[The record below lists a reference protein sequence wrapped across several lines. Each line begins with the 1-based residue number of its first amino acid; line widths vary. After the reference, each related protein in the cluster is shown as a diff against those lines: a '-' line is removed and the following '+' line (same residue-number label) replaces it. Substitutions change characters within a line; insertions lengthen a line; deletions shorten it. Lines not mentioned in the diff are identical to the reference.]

1 MALIQVKDLT
11 FGYDG
16 NPDNVF
22 EHVTFQMDTNWKLG
36 FIGRN
41 GRGKTT
47 FLRLLLGE
55 YPYRGTISCPVPVA
69 YFPFPVPHPEQDTQA
84 VVEALA
90 PDYELWRLQR
100 ELSLL
105 RVDAEVLDR
114 PFCTLSNGEQTKVL
128 LGTLFLKEHA
138 FLLIDEPTN
147 HLDSAAREKVAD
159 YLSQKKGFILVSH
172 DRDFMDRCVDHVLVL
187 NRSSI
192 EIRKGNF
199 SSWQEDKTARD
210 NLELRQNEQ
219 LQKDIRKLKEAAR
232 QAERWSDKLEST
244 KTGTRSSGLRP
255 DRGYIGHHAAKMMK
269 RSLNLE
275 RRRENAVREKEQL
288 LKDVET
294 IEDLRLNTLAFHSR
308 RLASLNNVSIQ
319 YNDADRPLITDF
331 RLEIMQGDRIA
342 LSGRNGCGKS
352 SVIKLLLGED
362 IPHTGE
368 VYVAEGLKISYI
380 SQDTSFLR
388 GSLSEFAYQCGLDD
402 SLFRAVLRKLGLER
416 AQFDKKIQDYSEG
429 QKKKVLLARSLCEP
443 AHLFIWDEPLNYID
457 VFSRMQLEDL
467 ILSFQPTLL
476 FVEHD
481 RISRE
486 KIATQTVEFMTT
498 E

>member
-1 MALIQVKDLT
+1 M
-11 FGYDG
+11 
-16 NPDNVF
+16 
-22 EHVTFQMDTNWKLG
+22 
-36 FIGRN
+36 
-41 GRGKTT
+41 
-47 FLRLLLGE
+47 
-55 YPYRGTISCPVPVA
+55 
-69 YFPFPVPHPEQDTQA
+69 
-84 VVEALA
+84 
-90 PDYELWRLQR
+90 
-100 ELSLL
+100 
-105 RVDAEVLDR
+105 
-114 PFCTLSNGEQTKVL
+114 
-128 LGTLFLKEHA
+128 
-138 FLLIDEPTN
+138 
-147 HLDSAAREKVAD
+147 
-159 YLSQKKGFILVSH
+159 
-172 DRDFMDRCVDHVLVL
+172 
-187 NRSSI
+187 
-192 EIRKGNF
+192 
-199 SSWQEDKTARD
+199 
-210 NLELRQNEQ
+210 
-219 LQKDIRKLKEAAR
+219 
-232 QAERWSDKLEST
+232 
-244 KTGTRSSGLRP
+244 
-255 DRGYIGHHAAKMMK
+255 
-269 RSLNLE
+269 
-275 RRRENAVREKEQL
+275 
-288 LKDVET
+288 ET

-481 RISRE
+481 RIFRE
-486 KIATQTVEFMTT
+486 KIATQTVKFMTT

>member
-128 LGTLFLKEHA
+128 LAALFLDEDR

-147 HLDSAAREKVAD
+147 HLDEEARDAVCR
-159 YLSQKKGFILVSH
+159 YLNGKKGFILVSH
-172 DRDFMDRCVDHVLVL
+172 DRTLLDGCVDHILAL
-187 NRSSI
+187 NRADI
-192 EIRKGNF
+192 EVQAGNF
-199 SSWQEDKTARD
+199 RSWQENRNRQDQFERAEQAKLKKETAR
-210 NLELRQNEQ
+210 LAQ
-219 LQKDIRKLKEAAR
+219 AAR
-232 QAERWSDKLEST
+232 RTADWSDRTEKG
-244 KTGTRSSGLRP
+244 KFDTRNSGIRP
-255 DRGYIGHHAAKMMK
+255 DRGYVGHKAAKMMK
-269 RSLNLE
+269 RSKTIEARRETALEEKAKLLKNLE
-275 RRRENAVREKEQL
+275 EAEA
-288 LKDVET
+288 
-294 IEDLRLNTLAFHSR
+294 LRLHPMDYPKRVLAEAENLSAFYGDKTVFSEVR
-308 RLASLNNVSIQ
+308 FSI
-319 YNDADRPLITDF
+319 
-331 RLEIMQGDRIA
+331 EQGDRVA
-342 LSGRNGCGKS
+342 VCGKNGCGKS
-352 SVIKLLLGED
+352 SLLKLVLGEPVAHRGALR
-362 IPHTGE
+362 IGGNL
-368 VYVAEGLKISYI
+368 VVSYVPQGTAGLHGSLRALAQREGL
-380 SQDTSFLR
+380 D
-388 GSLSEFAYQCGLDD
+388 EP
-402 SLFRAVLRKLGLER
+402 LFKAILRKLDFSRE
-416 AQFDKKIQDYSEG
+416 QFDKDLETYSEG
-429 QKKKVLLARSLCEP
+429 QKKKVLLAKSLCQP
-443 AHLFIWDEPLNYID
+443 AHLYVWDEPLNFID
-457 VFSRMQLEDL
+457 VLSRVQIEDL
-467 ILSFQPTLL
+467 LLASRPTLL

-481 RISRE
+481 RAFRE
-486 KIATQTVEFMTT
+486 RIATKEILL
-498 E
+498 